1 MTITEE
7 GDKEIKEKEVK
18 ERDSLTLRTKHLNT
32 NLMNYLFL
40 FLAVLLIGIFSPTG
54 IIRAVLTAVALYIYT
69 YSIHCTGSA
78 FKPLADFLT
87 KAGSARL
94 FNSELIGFVCA
105 FCWLLWLLLCNYLI
119 HRFAGVT
126 IFDNFIIL
134 FWILLYTSV
143 HIVNFLFLKK
153 TKNGAR
159 EITELL
165 NIISNKHVG
174 KEIGNMGNP
183 KINIVLSCA
192 IVLTLIFILKTN
204 AYLVRVPEGY
214 LKNAEDTI
222 LQFFFP
228 NTKFERHNMK
238 L

>member
-1 MTITEE
+1 MATTEE
-7 GDKEIKEKEVK
+7 KDKESKEK
-18 ERDSLTLRTKHLNT
+18 DSLSLRTRHLNT

-54 IIRAVLTAVALYIYT
+54 VIRALLTAVGLYIYT

-94 FNSELIGFVCA
+94 FNSELIGFLCA
-105 FCWLLWLLLCNYLI
+105 FGWLMWLLLCNYLI
-119 HRFAGVT
+119 HRFTGIT
-126 IFDNFIIL
+126 LFDNFIIV

-143 HIVNFLFLKK
+143 HVINFLFLKK

-159 EITELL
+159 ELTELL

-174 KEIGNMGNP
+174 SETGNMGDP
-183 KINIVLSCA
+183 KINIVLSA
-192 IVLTLIFILKTN
+192 VIVLTILFILKTN
-204 AYLVRVPEGY
+204 SYLIRVPEGY
-214 LKNAEDTI
+214 LKNAEDTA
-222 LQFFFP
+222 LHFFFP
-228 NTKFERHNMK
+228 NTKFERHDMK